1 MIQLTIVTPERSLL
15 NEQVDELQMPGAD
28 GYLGVLPGH
37 APLFTELKVG
47 ELSYRKG
54 NTWTSLAV
62 AWGFAE
68 VLPDQVRVLAETAE
82 RAQEIDLERATRAK
96 ERAEQRL
103 SKGGDDVDY
112 DRALIALQRALI
124 RIQVAQKRPVGILR
138 TPELPS
144 RHTPNPWLAKLDGW
158 PLKKTPFRPNAPT
171 VTCRPSDAVS
181 RHHVC
186 FFKRSCSPVPT

>member
-1 MIQLTIVTPERSLL
+1 MIQLTIVTPERSIVT
-15 NEQVDELQMPGAD
+15 EQVDELQIPGAE

-54 NTWTSLAV
+54 NNWTSLAV

-82 RAQEIDLERATRAK
+82 RAHEIDLERAMRAK

-103 SKGGDDVDY
+103 SRGGDDIDY
-112 DRALIALQRALI
+112 DRARIALQRALI
-124 RIQVAQKRPVGILR
+124 RIQVAQKVH
-138 TPELPS
+138 S
-144 RHTPNPWLAKLDGW
+144 VA
-158 PLKKTPFRPNAPT
+158 
-171 VTCRPSDAVS
+171 
-181 RHHVC
+181 
-186 FFKRSCSPVPT
+186 

>member
-1 MIQLTIVTPERSLL
+1 MIQLSIVTPERSLV
-15 NEQVDELQMPGAD
+15 NEQVDELQIPGAE

-54 NTWTSLAV
+54 NVWTSLSV

-82 RAQEIDLERATRAK
+82 RASEIDIERATRAK

-103 SKGGDDVDY
+103 KSGSEIDY
-112 DRALIALQRALI
+112 DRALVALQRALI
-124 RIQVAQKRPVGILR
+124 RIQVAQKRRL
-138 TPELPS
+138 ES
-144 RHTPNPWLAKLDGW
+144 
-158 PLKKTPFRPNAPT
+158 
-171 VTCRPSDAVS
+171 
-181 RHHVC
+181 
-186 FFKRSCSPVPT
+186 

>member
-1 MIQLTIVTPERSLL
+1 MIQLTIVTPDRALV
-15 NEQVDELQMPGAD
+15 NEQVDEIQIPGAE

-54 NTWTSLAV
+54 NSWTSLAV

-82 RAQEIDLERATRAK
+82 RAQEIDLERAMKAK

-103 SKGGDDVDY
+103 TRGGDDVDY
-112 DRALIALQRALI
+112 DRARIALQRALI
-124 RIQVAQKRPVGILR
+124 RIQVAQKRI
-138 TPELPS
+138 S
-144 RHTPNPWLAKLDGW
+144 A
-158 PLKKTPFRPNAPT
+158 
-171 VTCRPSDAVS
+171 
-181 RHHVC
+181 
-186 FFKRSCSPVPT
+186 

>member
-1 MIQLTIVTPERSLL
+1 MIQLTIVTPERSLVS
-15 NEQVDELQMPGAD
+15 EQVDEIQIPGAG

-54 NTWTSLAV
+54 NNWTSLAV

-82 RAQEIDLERATRAK
+82 RATEIDVDRAMKAK

-103 SKGGDDVDY
+103 TKGGDDVDY
-112 DRALIALQRALI
+112 DRARIALQRALI
-124 RIQVAQKRPVGILR
+124 RIQVAQKRQI
-138 TPELPS
+138 
-144 RHTPNPWLAKLDGW
+144 A
-158 PLKKTPFRPNAPT
+158 
-171 VTCRPSDAVS
+171 
-181 RHHVC
+181 
-186 FFKRSCSPVPT
+186 